1 MFGLGFGEVILVLVI
16 ALIFIGPK
24 KLPELAR
31 SLGQGMRELQKASKS
46 FTDQIAQ
53 EADQLKT
60 EIKTE
65 TPSEVTD
72 VTEEVP
78 HEKGPDFVD
87 NAGENEEIKTPEDP
101 KKPV

>member
-1 MFGLGFGEVILVLVI
+1 MFGLGFGEVIVVLVI

-31 SLGQGMRELQKASKS
+31 SLGQGMRELQKASKT

-65 TPSEVTD
+65 VPTQVTEVI
-72 VTEEVP
+72 EEVP

-87 NAGENEEIKTPEDP
+87 YADQGEEIKSPEDP